1 VFRIEYYKQFAWYLY
16 VDYEDEELGCGKQKQ
31 FSAGGAGALPIYW
44 DKVRPGTSHVD
55 PDPDPDPDLVGS
67 VHPDPRQSKVNPKKK
82 TLEEMPFGKK
92 LDVVFLNV
100 LLKF

>member
-44 DKVRPGTSHVD
+44 DKVRPGISHVD
-55 PDPDPDPDLVGS
+55 HPDPDPDPDIELS
-67 VHPDPRQSKVNPKKK
+67 QLIRIQEIQSDP
-82 TLEEMPFGKK
+82 TLEGA
-92 LDVVFLNV
+92 
-100 LLKF
+100 

>member
-1 VFRIEYYKQFAWYLY
+1 MFRIEYYKQFAWYLY

-55 PDPDPDPDLVGS
+55 HPDPDL
-67 VHPDPRQSKVNPKKK
+67 D
-82 TLEEMPFGKK
+82 LY
-92 LDVVFLNV
+92 
-100 LLKF
+100 

>member
-44 DKVRPGTSHVD
+44 DKVRPGTRLS
-55 PDPDPDPDLVGS
+55 GS
-67 VHPDPRQSKVNPKKK
+67 GFWIQILLGQQIRIQEIQCDPKKEH
-82 TLEEMPFGKK
+82 T
-92 LDVVFLNV
+92 
-100 LLKF
+100 